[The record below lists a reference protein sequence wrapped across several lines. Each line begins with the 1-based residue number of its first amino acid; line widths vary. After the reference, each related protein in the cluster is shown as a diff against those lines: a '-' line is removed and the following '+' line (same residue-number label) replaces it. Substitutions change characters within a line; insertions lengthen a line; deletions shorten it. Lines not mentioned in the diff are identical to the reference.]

1 MRRVNYN
8 QSLWTL
14 MGLGLASARPHK
26 YLNDN
31 LIDITSNVRTN
42 ILHVVIVSVLLGHI
56 YSPLITQVNADV
68 SPHKMK

>member
-1 MRRVNYN
+1 
-8 QSLWTL
+8 
-14 MGLGLASARPHK
+14 MGLGLASAQPRK
-26 YLNDN
+26 YSNDN

-42 ILHVVIVSVLLGHI
+42 ILHVVIVSVLLGQI